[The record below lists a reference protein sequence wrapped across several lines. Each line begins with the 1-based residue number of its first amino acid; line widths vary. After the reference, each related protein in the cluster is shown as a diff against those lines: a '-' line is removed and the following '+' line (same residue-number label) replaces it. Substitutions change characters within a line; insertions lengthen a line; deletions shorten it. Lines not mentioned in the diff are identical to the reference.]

1 MRPPHPLRHL
11 PALSLALLAASA
23 AFGQT
28 TVANAWVRGTV
39 DQQKATGLFAQITS
53 AGGGRLL
60 SVSTP
65 VAGSA
70 EIHEMAMDGEMMRMR
85 AVSALDLP
93 AGKAVEL
100 KPGGFHVMLLELKRT
115 LKAGDVV
122 PLTLVIEGADKK
134 RETVEVR
141 APVRALGDAMK

>member
-53 AGGGRLL
+53 AGGGRLV
-60 SVSTP
+60 SVSSP
-65 VAGSA
+65 VAGIA

-85 AVSALDLP
+85 AVTALDLP
-93 AGKAVEL
+93 AGRTV
-100 KPGGFHVMLLELKRT
+100 ELKRT